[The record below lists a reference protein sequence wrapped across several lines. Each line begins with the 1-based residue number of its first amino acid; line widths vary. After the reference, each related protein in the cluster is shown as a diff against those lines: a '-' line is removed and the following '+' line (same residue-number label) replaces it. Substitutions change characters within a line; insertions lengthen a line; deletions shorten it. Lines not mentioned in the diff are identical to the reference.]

1 MKKYR
6 IVSKKNKHF
15 VKNINLWEIELRR
28 SYWREKHQERMSR
41 KYIVYFGDDIDLLP
55 TEPNAADEYLSRFY
69 INLLP
74 NALAMLSE
82 NERQIIFDYYYER
95 LSDQKIGQR
104 MGITSQSVCE
114 RRHRIL
120 CKMLKFLE
128 AQK

>member
-1 MKKYR
+1 
-6 IVSKKNKHF
+6 
-15 VKNINLWEIELRR
+15 
-28 SYWREKHQERMSR
+28 MSR

-74 NALAMLSE
+74 HALAMLSE

-114 RRHRIL
+114 KRYRIL